1 MQRWEVMTKRE
12 VGHALAVAIEALEEF
27 LPSVD
32 DPDLTKRIQR
42 TIASMELLQL
52 ELDEL
57 MN

>member
-1 MQRWEVMTKRE
+1 MQGKEVMTMSE
-12 VGHALAVAIEALEEF
+12 VGEALAVAIKTLEEF
-27 LPSVD
+27 LASVD

-42 TIASMELLQL
+42 TKASMRLLQL

>member
-1 MQRWEVMTKRE
+1 MSE
-12 VGHALAVAIEALEEF
+12 VGEALAVAIKTLEEF
-27 LPSVD
+27 LASVD

-42 TIASMELLQL
+42 TKASMRLLQL

>member
-1 MQRWEVMTKRE
+1 MRE
-12 VGHALAVAIEALEEF
+12 VGDELAVAIEALEKF

-42 TIASMELLQL
+42 TKASMRLLQL